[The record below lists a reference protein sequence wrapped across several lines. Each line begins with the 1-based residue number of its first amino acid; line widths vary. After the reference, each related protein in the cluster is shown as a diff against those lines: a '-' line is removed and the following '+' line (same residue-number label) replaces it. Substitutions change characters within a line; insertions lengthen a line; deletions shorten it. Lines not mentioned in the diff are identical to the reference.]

1 MNEIISKGYG
11 KRDFDN
17 FLDFWKKIKEN
28 SQRFKINQ
36 KIYFLINEIDKKLI
50 SFESKIILNDDE
62 RSIIIRPKISY
73 DYVNSDIISKLRK
86 ESLKKE
92 LASNNIMKTFTFTE
106 KINTNKKN
114 EINNLENNSFIL
126 TEEKFGKNIFE
137 INKNDQMIISFI
149 DIDLFLQ
156 RIAQGKNIYDDPDTE
171 HKLLIGICMQHT
183 AFIKTDILINKIISC
198 FNYFYEK
205 YFEQENEN
213 KRDKTPIEFR
223 INRARRLPYNHRPKN
238 RNTFNER
245 APKIPYNIIYLLILF
260 IDIHNKYSRETL
272 NLDIIEK
279 IQPFIKKLLSI
290 NEIKNKYENDLSSS
304 SLILKQL
311 KNSFT
316 KRSIEKNNK
325 IPFKNLFPSML
336 LKDMIISERTY
347 FDILKTNSKE
357 IAIELTNISY
367 NIFSKIKPKE
377 LLQGVF
383 TKKNK
388 KELSPNIVEVT
399 NRFNKLSFW
408 AMEEIL
414 MYDKAKFR
422 IQVVEKFIDIINELI
437 LLNNFFDSMSLSTAL
452 GQIIIS
458 SLNKTWKR
466 ISKKSKELYNKA
478 RTILNFAD
486 NYKLI
491 KDKINECIIHKRPY
505 IPFLSPYT
513 KIICYMEEYGKYIKD
528 KSLINADKIVIVQ
541 QILDQLFKFKL
552 KQYDMFHIT
561 KNEFII
567 LQYLDPL
574 SEDELDKLASL
585 LEPKFILYNK
595 KHKEKRLS
603 NTEKNFKIN
612 YEKNPDLV

>member
-1 MNEIISKGYG
+1 M
-11 KRDFDN
+11 
-17 FLDFWKKIKEN
+17 
-28 SQRFKINQ
+28 
-36 KIYFLINEIDKKLI
+36 
-50 SFESKIILNDDE
+50 
-62 RSIIIRPKISY
+62 PKI
-73 DYVNSDIISKLRK
+73 
-86 ESLKKE
+86 
-92 LASNNIMKTFTFTE
+92 
-106 KINTNKKN
+106 
-114 EINNLENNSFIL
+114 
-126 TEEKFGKNIFE
+126 
-137 INKNDQMIISFI
+137 
-149 DIDLFLQ
+149 
-156 RIAQGKNIYDDPDTE
+156 
-171 HKLLIGICMQHT
+171 
-183 AFIKTDILINKIISC
+183 
-198 FNYFYEK
+198 
-205 YFEQENEN
+205 
-213 KRDKTPIEFR
+213 
-223 INRARRLPYNHRPKN
+223 
-238 RNTFNER
+238 
-245 APKIPYNIIYLLILF
+245 
-260 IDIHNKYSRETL
+260 
-272 NLDIIEK
+272 
-279 IQPFIKKLLSI
+279 
-290 NEIKNKYENDLSSS
+290 
-304 SLILKQL
+304 
-311 KNSFT
+311 
-316 KRSIEKNNK
+316 
-325 IPFKNLFPSML
+325 
-336 LKDMIISERTY
+336 Y

-399 NRFNKLSFW
+399 KRFNKLSFW

-422 IQVVEKFIDIINELI
+422 IQVVEKFIDIINELL

-528 KSLINADKIVIVQ
+528 KSLINADEIVIVQ

-552 KQYDMFHIT
+552 KQYDIFHIT

-567 LQYLDPL
+567 LKYLDPL

>member
-1 MNEIISKGYG
+1 M
-11 KRDFDN
+11 
-17 FLDFWKKIKEN
+17 DFWKKIKEN
-28 SQRFKINQ
+28 SQRFKTNQ

-50 SFESKIILNDDE
+50 SMETKINLSDE
-62 RSIIIRPKISY
+62 ENIIIIRPKTSY
-73 DYVNSDIISKLRK
+73 DNIHSDIIFKMRK

-92 LASNNIMKTFTFTE
+92 LTSNKVKKRFSFTE
-106 KINTNKKN
+106 KINMNNKK
-114 EINNLENNSFIL
+114 EINNLENNSFIFS
-126 TEEKFGKNIFE
+126 EEKSGKNIFQ
-137 INKNDQMIISFI
+137 IDKNNQKIISFI

-156 RIAQGKNIYDDPDTE
+156 RIALGKNIYDDPDME
-171 HKLLIGICMQHT
+171 NKLLNGICMQHT
-183 AFIKTDILINKIISC
+183 AFIKTDIFINKIISC

-205 YFEQENEN
+205 YLEKNNEN
-213 KRDKTPIEFR
+213 KLNKAPDIPNTPNEFKL
-223 INRARRLPYNHRPKN
+223 NRTRRLAYSNKQRN
-238 RNTFNER
+238 RIIFNER
-245 APKIPYNIIYLLILF
+245 PQKIPYNIIYLLILF
-260 IDIHNKYSRETL
+260 IDIHNQYSSETL
-272 NLDIIEK
+272 NLDLIEK
-279 IQPFIKKLLSI
+279 IQSFIKKLLGI
-290 NEIKNKYENDLSSS
+290 NEIKNKYEKDLSST

-311 KNSFT
+311 KNTSLI
-316 KRSIEKNNK
+316 KRTVTRNNK
-325 IPFKNLFPSML
+325 IPFKNLFSSML
-336 LKDMIISERTY
+336 LKDMILSEKTY
-347 FDILKTNSKE
+347 FDILTTDSKE

-422 IQVVEKFIDIINELI
+422 IQVVEKFIDIINELL
-437 LLNNFFDSMSLSTAL
+437 LLNNFFDSMSISSAL
-452 GQIIIS
+452 GQIIIT
-458 SLNKTWKR
+458 SLHKTWKR
-466 ISKKSKELYNKA
+466 ISKKHKELYNNE

-491 KDKINECIIHKRPY
+491 KEKINECIIHKIPY

-541 QILDQLFKFKL
+541 HTLDQLFKFKL

-561 KNEFII
+561 KNELII
-567 LQYLDPL
+567 LQYLDPIG
-574 SEDELDKLASL
+574 EEELDKLASL

-595 KHKEKRLS
+595 KHKEKRVS
-603 NTEKNFKIN
+603 NTEKNFKVN

>member
-1 MNEIISKGYG
+1 M
-11 KRDFDN
+11 
-17 FLDFWKKIKEN
+17 DFWKKIKEN
-28 SQRFKINQ
+28 SQRFKTNQ

-50 SFESKIILNDDE
+50 SMETKINLSDE
-62 RSIIIRPKISY
+62 ENIIIIRPKTSY
-73 DYVNSDIISKLRK
+73 DNIHSDIIFKMRK

-92 LASNNIMKTFTFTE
+92 LTSNKVKKRFSFTE
-106 KINTNKKN
+106 KINMNNKK
-114 EINNLENNSFIL
+114 EINNLENNSFIFS
-126 TEEKFGKNIFE
+126 EEKSGKNIFQ
-137 INKNDQMIISFI
+137 IDKNNQKIISFI

-156 RIAQGKNIYDDPDTE
+156 RIALGKNIYDDPDME
-171 HKLLIGICMQHT
+171 NKLLNGICMQHT
-183 AFIKTDILINKIISC
+183 AFIKTDIFINKIISC

-205 YFEQENEN
+205 YLEKNNEN
-213 KRDKTPIEFR
+213 KLNKAPDIPNTPNESKL
-223 INRARRLPYNHRPKN
+223 NRTRRLAYSNKQRN
-238 RNTFNER
+238 RIIFNER
-245 APKIPYNIIYLLILF
+245 PQKIPYNIIYLLILF
-260 IDIHNKYSRETL
+260 IDIHNQYSSETL
-272 NLDIIEK
+272 NLDLIEK
-279 IQPFIKKLLSI
+279 IQSFIKKLLGI
-290 NEIKNKYENDLSSS
+290 NEIKNKYEKDLSST

-311 KNSFT
+311 KNTSLI
-316 KRSIEKNNK
+316 KRTVTRNNK
-325 IPFKNLFPSML
+325 IPFKNLFSSML
-336 LKDMIISERTY
+336 LKDMILSEKTY
-347 FDILKTNSKE
+347 FDILTTDSKE

-422 IQVVEKFIDIINELI
+422 IQVVEKFIDIINELL
-437 LLNNFFDSMSLSTAL
+437 LLNNFFDSMSISSAL
-452 GQIIIS
+452 GQIIIT
-458 SLNKTWKR
+458 SLHKTWKR
-466 ISKKSKELYNKA
+466 ISKKHKELYNNE

-491 KDKINECIIHKRPY
+491 KEKINECIIHKIPY

-541 QILDQLFKFKL
+541 HTLDQLFKFKL

-561 KNEFII
+561 KNELII
-567 LQYLDPL
+567 LQYLDPIG
-574 SEDELDKLASL
+574 EEELDKLASL

-595 KHKEKRLS
+595 KHKEKRVS
-603 NTEKNFKIN
+603 NTEKNFKVN